1 MTPRLLGL
9 MRKELLQMLRDPVVL
24 FLVLYLYTLDNINCT
39 MALSFE
45 VKHLPVAVID
55 QDRSVSSRHLTQM
68 VAMSDAFRL
77 TRTSDRPADARQ
89 WLERGEAGVVIV
101 VPTGFEQR
109 YQTGVRPQIQA
120 LFDGTYSNT
129 AESAMHYIERIVDR
143 FEQERPSFHPVEPR
157 AATAVA
163 VPRFWYNPDQST
175 KNFMMLSMIALA
187 GMLVGAMLPAAT
199 IVREKEHGT
208 IEQLL
213 VTPVRVSELFFAK
226 TLPALLLN
234 GLALF
239 PTLLIASLLGVPLR
253 GSLLTFFALTA
264 VFQLSA
270 VAFGVMV
277 ASVTRTLQQ
286 ALLLAFFGL
295 VPLMFLSGTMTS
307 IESMPRFMQT
317 LSLASPLRYYM
328 EIVQGV
334 FLKGAGWAELW
345 PKALALLVI
354 GATLFAASAAV
365 FRRRLA

>member
-1 MTPRLLGL
+1 MSPRLFGL
-9 MRKELLQMLRDPVVL
+9 MRKELLQTLRDPVVL

-45 VKHLPVAVID
+45 VQHLPVGIID
-55 QDRSVSSRHLTQM
+55 QDRSVASRHLTQM
-68 VAMSDAFRL
+68 VALSHAFRI
-77 TRTSDRPADARQ
+77 TRTSDRPGDARQ

-143 FEQERPSFHPVEPR
+143 FEQERPSSR
-157 AATAVA
+157 APTVTQARAIA

-175 KNFMMLSMIALA
+175 KNFMMLSMIALG

-213 VTPVRVSELFFAK
+213 VTPIRVGELFIAK

-234 GLALF
+234 LLALF
-239 PTLLIASLLGVPLR
+239 PTLLIAALLDVPIH

-277 ASVTRTLQQ
+277 ASITRTLQQ

-295 VPLMFLSGTMTS
+295 VPLMFLSGTLTS
-307 IESMPRFMQT
+307 IESMPPFMQM

-345 PKALALLVI
+345 PQALVLLAI
-354 GATLFAASAAV
+354 GMVLFTLSAAM